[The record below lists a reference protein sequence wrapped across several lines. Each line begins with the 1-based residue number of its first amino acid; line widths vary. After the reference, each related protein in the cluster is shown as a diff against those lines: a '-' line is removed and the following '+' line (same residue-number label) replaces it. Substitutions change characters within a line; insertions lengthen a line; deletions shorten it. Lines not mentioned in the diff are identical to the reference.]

1 MAETTGRVSGE
12 GPRRPSADPAEQRST
27 VKDGQAFTKAFTYF
41 IRVDVSSRHFSEEH
55 PHRFLEFVKA
65 EVLILCQDIARSTPS
80 TSVTLWPGLFVFSE
94 NESKE
99 SLKLEQDRGTFLIG
113 IRPSNS
119 TSDVGDAQDELFK
132 TTQRFEQHLRSQP
145 AFVDEDVPPN
155 ISARFV
161 KGARLGRLV
170 VDEWIWPQSGAP
182 LMFSVSSEEPQQ
194 SYDFLADVD
203 VNREPDSEPKGGSS
217 KLRPATEVLS
227 RLRWDQ
233 ELDSSDYN
241 VVYLD
246 RFSGYKEIPVNQW
259 KSETTEDEFIPQHRI
274 TAFKQR
280 STGEIVWHRAEK
292 IDKIFRR

>member
-12 GPRRPSADPAEQRST
+12 GPRRPSAENSEQRST
-27 VKDGQAFTKAFTYF
+27 VKDGQAFIKAFTYY

-65 EVLILCQDIARSTPS
+65 EVFILCQDIIHSTPS
-80 TSVTLWPGLFVFSE
+80 ISVTLWPGLFVFSE
-94 NESKE
+94 HESKE
-99 SLKLEQDRGTFLIG
+99 SVRLGQDRGTFLIG
-113 IRPSNS
+113 IQPSKPAF
-119 TSDVGDAQDELFK
+119 DVEDAQDELSK
-132 TTQRFEQHLRSQP
+132 TAQRFEQHLRSQP
-145 AFVDEDVPPN
+145 AFLDEDVPPT
-155 ISARFV
+155 ISVRFV
-161 KGARLGRLV
+161 KGTRLGRLV
-170 VDEWIWPQSGAP
+170 MDEWMWPQSGAP
-182 LMFSVSSEEPQQ
+182 LMLSASSAEPQQ

-203 VNREPDSEPKGGSS
+203 VKPESDSEPKGGPS

-246 RFSGYKEIPVNQW
+246 RFSGYKEIPVDQW

-292 IDKIFRR
+292 IDKIFHR